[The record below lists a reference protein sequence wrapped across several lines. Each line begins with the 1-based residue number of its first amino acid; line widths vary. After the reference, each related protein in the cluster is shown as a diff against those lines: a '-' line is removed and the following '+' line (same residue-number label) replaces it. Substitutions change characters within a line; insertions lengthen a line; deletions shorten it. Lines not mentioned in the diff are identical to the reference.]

1 MKTLLVEDNAT
12 DVTLFKMALAT
23 LPASIELSVTSDGER
38 ALEFLR
44 TQARSA
50 GPARPDYILLDLNLP
65 RRSGLE
71 ILGDLKTDPDLRA
84 IPVIVLSG
92 SRRPGEVARAYE
104 LQAAAYFVK
113 PLADFG
119 AVVDS
124 IVRYMTAAGRCA
136 PAGPGPFTGALFA
149 NLAAGAPPEPASSR
163 RQLSS
168 DVGMVL
174 GGSGGIVMVDREVE
188 SARDPLGASAG
199 AALDQALANLRAV
212 IRLSGT
218 GIVRGDMPMV
228 AAEHVPLV
236 RLFENLIGHAL
247 EHRVGSTTWIEIA
260 ARRSGSDWLISVTD
274 RGLGAGRDG
283 RPGAGRDLAI
293 CERIV
298 DRLGGRIWV
307 ESAPGG
313 GAAFFF
319 TLPVH
324 PSSRPSRWP
333 QADDA
338 E

>member
-1 MKTLLVEDNAT
+1 MKALLVEDNAT
-12 DVTLFKMALAT
+12 DVTLFKMALKT
-23 LPASIELSVTSDGER
+23 LPAAIDLSVIDDGEK
-38 ALEFLR
+38 ALEILQR
-44 TQARSA
+44 EAKSDA
-50 GPARPDYILLDLNLP
+50 AARPDYILLDLNLP

-71 ILGDLKTDPDLRA
+71 ILGDLKTDPVLRG

-92 SRRPGEVARAYE
+92 SRRPGEVARAYD

-113 PLADFG
+113 PLSGFG
-119 AVVDS
+119 SVVDS
-124 IVRYMTAAGRCA
+124 IVKYMNAARRRGT
-136 PAGPGPFTGALFA
+136 AGPGPFTGALFA
-149 NLAAGAPPEPASSR
+149 NLAAGAPPETAGSR
-163 RQLSS
+163 REFSS
-168 DVGMVL
+168 DVRMVVNA
-174 GGSGGIVMVDREVE
+174 SGGIVMVDREVE
-188 SARDPLGASAG
+188 CARGVSAG
-199 AALDQALANLRAV
+199 AALEQALVNLRPL
-212 IRLSGT
+212 IQLSGT
-218 GIVRGDMPMV
+218 EIVRDDLPMV

-247 EHRVGSTTWIEIA
+247 AHRVGSTTWIEIA
-260 ARRSGSDWLISVTD
+260 ARRSGSDWLLSVTD

-319 TLPVH
+319 TLPGH
-324 PSSRPSRWP
+324 PSSRPGRWP